1 MTDPTPEQLAPNI
14 DPAIRDYIR
23 AVVQQINQRQNI
35 QLEDIL
41 TLAGRIM
48 QDQSLATGQLNA
60 RVNLLERAINL
71 TPATRR
77 KMEALVALL
86 AELDQ

>member
-23 AVVQQINQRQNI
+23 AVVQQINQRQNV